1 MNRKKAL
8 QALGIFFLVMCL
20 LTVFSRSVDSFRVA
34 QVTTSPIKKMVID
47 HSISGTG
54 NVEST
59 KQQAVFTVA
68 QMKITSIN
76 VQEGDQ
82 VEAGDLLFQVDM
94 KTLKK
99 TRASIEAEMEQARL
113 TQEDARQQNQ
123 LAQEK
128 QDSDLAHAQE
138 SYDQAVALADLEVA
152 QAQEDLDLAQEELN
166 EFYDA
171 SADGLSAE
179 EGAGQD
185 EQSLAEQVREK
196 EKALET
202 AVANREQSVLAAR
215 QAVEAA
221 SLPAQ
226 TDSSAQIQEVIIRQK
241 QADLDEV
248 DALVNQEGKVLAP
261 SSGTVSKINVSAG
274 GQTTEEAVL
283 LIGQESENYQLTA
296 SIDASQEEYAQAG
309 AEVELTDQEGKKLKE
324 KGTVKSVNHQ
334 KEGGMSVVISVP
346 SSQVEIGE
354 SLDFQITK
362 ESQVYDCCLPLTA
375 LYENDSDYFVYVVEE
390 EDSVLGNVQTV
401 RQVPVEVE
409 EKNETTVALKSG
421 TLTNEQ
427 KIVVSTDKA
436 IQGGSRVRLA
446 KS

>member
-68 QMKITSIN
+68 QMKITSMN

-274 GQTTEEAVL
+274 GQT
-283 LIGQESENYQLTA
+283 SENYQLTA

-334 KEGGMSVVISVP
+334 KEGGLSVVISVP